1 MLKKVICVFVF
12 AFTISVF
19 GQNFLKHT
27 VVSGETITQIA
38 QKYFVTPADI
48 YQLNP
53 DCQTGIHPNS
63 ILLIPAKSHSN
74 SKTKTHQVAPKE
86 TIYSIAKAY
95 DISVA
100 DLEKA
105 NGDALKLGLK
115 IGQTIVIPTKNAV
128 IKTPINP
135 EKTIFH
141 EVQPKETKYGIA
153 TKYGI
158 SVEQLEKQ
166 NPEIVESLP
175 VGFQLLIS
183 GKASKTIDIP
193 KKNSNSVSNV
203 AFSKKTISN
212 LVATKSVQKKKELVL
227 LLPFNISKIESDTIN
242 SVASKLK
249 TDKFLN
255 MTLDFYSGALVA
267 IDSARTL
274 GLNVNIKILDSQ
286 ETKTT
291 SNVSNLFA
299 QNNLENSDAIIGPFY
314 QANIEKMADLVSKN
328 NIPVLSP
335 LSKEIGKPYSNLYQS
350 MPSNDAMKNAVF
362 DYMRSKDGNIVAVI
376 DAKKTAVKQ
385 YISENQKGVRFVGL
399 NDKNTIVQDSLRK
412 VFSKNKMNFVILDS
426 QKTGMILTTTNALIA
441 LMADFQIQLVILEP
455 NSTLD
460 FEEIDLTRL
469 TKLKL
474 LYPSITRENETP
486 EASLFEMAYKNKNKI
501 FPNQYATRGFDITF
515 DTILRLSQEKTF
527 QETSIISATEQIE
540 NKFDY
545 FKTANGFVNRGVFIL
560 YYDVDLTIKVAN

>member
-1 MLKKVICVFVF
+1 MLNKLICIFSFVF
-12 AFTISVF
+12 SISVF
-19 GQNFLKHT
+19 GQNFLKHV
-27 VVSGETITQIA
+27 VVSGETIVKIA
-38 QKYFVTPADI
+38 QKYSVTPSDI

-53 DCQTGIHPNS
+53 DCQNGIHPS
-63 ILLIPAKSHSN
+63 AILLIPSKSISN

-86 TIYSIAKAY
+86 TIYSISKLY

-105 NGDALKLGLK
+105 NGDSLKLGLK
-115 IGQTIVIPTKNAV
+115 IGQTIIIPSKYP
-128 IKTPINP
+128 IQKTPINP

-153 TKYGI
+153 SKYGI
-158 SVEQLEKQ
+158 TVEQLEKL
-166 NPEIVESLP
+166 NPEILESLP
-175 VGFQLLIS
+175 VGFKLLIS
-183 GKASKTIDIP
+183 GKATRTIEAQKKIP
-193 KKNSNSVSNV
+193 NSVPTIP
-203 AFSKKTISN
+203 FQKKLISN
-212 LVATKSVQKKKELVL
+212 LVLTKSIQKKKELAL
-227 LLPFNISKIESDTIN
+227 LLPFNIAKIESDTIN

-255 MTLDFYSGALVA
+255 MTLDFYSGALIA

-314 QANIEKMADLVSKN
+314 QANIEKMAELVSKN
-328 NIPVLSP
+328 NIPVISP

-350 MPSNDAMKNAVF
+350 MPSNEALKNAVF
-362 DYMRSKDGNIVAVI
+362 DYMRSKDGNIVAII
-376 DAKKTAVKQ
+376 DVKKTASKQ
-385 YISENQKGVRFVGL
+385 YIFENQKGVRLVGF
-399 NDKNTIVQDSLRK
+399 NEKNIIIQDSLRK

-426 QKTGMILTTTNALIA
+426 QKTGMILTSTNALIA
-441 LMADFQIQLVILEP
+441 LMSDFQIQLVILEP
-455 NSTLD
+455 NPTLD
-460 FEEIDLTRL
+460 FEEIDLNRL
-469 TKLKL
+469 AKLKL
-474 LYPSITRENETP
+474 LYASITRDNETP
-486 EASLFEMAYKNKNKI
+486 EASIFELAYKNKNKI

-515 DTILRLSQEKTF
+515 DVLLRLSQDKTF
-527 QETSIISATEQIE
+527 EETINSSATEQIE

-545 FKTANGFVNRGVFIL
+545 SKTANGYINKGVYIL
-560 YYDVDLTIKVAN
+560 YFDTDLSIKVAN

>member
-63 ILLIPAKSHSN
+63 ILLIPAKSYSN
-74 SKTKTHQVAPKE
+74 NKTKTHQVAPKE

-115 IGQTIVIPTKNAV
+115 IGQTIVIPSKNAV
-128 IKTPINP
+128 VKTPINS

-175 VGFQLLIS
+175 VGFKLLIS

-203 AFSKKTISN
+203 AFSKKATSN

-314 QANIEKMADLVSKN
+314 QANIEKMAELVSKN

-385 YISENQKGVRFVGL
+385 YISENQKGVRFVAL

-515 DTILRLSQEKTF
+515 DTILRLSQEKSF
-527 QETSIISATEQIE
+527 EETSIISATEQIE

>member
-19 GQNFLKHT
+19 GQNYLNHT

-63 ILLIPAKSHSN
+63 ILLIPAKSYSN
-74 SKTKTHQVAPKE
+74 NKTKTHQVAPKE
-86 TIYSIAKAY
+86 TIYSIAKFY

-100 DLEKA
+100 DLEKT

-175 VGFQLLIS
+175 IGFQLLIS

-203 AFSKKTISN
+203 AFSKKAISN
-212 LVATKSVQKKKELVL
+212 FVATKSVQKKKELTL

-314 QANIEKMADLVSKN
+314 QANIEKMAELVSKN

-350 MPSNDAMKNAVF
+350 MPTNDAMKSAVF
-362 DYMRSKDGNIVAVI
+362 DYMRSKNGNIVAVI

-399 NDKNTIVQDSLRK
+399 NEKNTIIQDSLRK

-486 EASLFEMAYKNKNKI
+486 EALVFENAYKNKNKI

-515 DTILRLSQEKTF
+515 DTILRLSQDKSFE
-527 QETSIISATEQIE
+527 ETSNNSASEQIE

>member
-63 ILLIPAKSHSN
+63 ILLIPAKSYSN
-74 SKTKTHQVAPKE
+74 NKTKTHQVAPKE

-115 IGQTIVIPTKNAV
+115 IGQTIVIPSKNAV
-128 IKTPINP
+128 VKTPINS

-175 VGFQLLIS
+175 VGFKLLIS

-203 AFSKKTISN
+203 AFSKKTIFN

-314 QANIEKMADLVSKN
+314 QANIEKMAELVSKN

-399 NDKNTIVQDSLRK
+399 NEKNTIIQDSLRK

-515 DTILRLSQEKTF
+515 DTILRLSQEKSF
-527 QETSIISATEQIE
+527 EETSIISATEQIE

>member
-12 AFTISVF
+12 AFTISIF
-19 GQNFLKHT
+19 GQNYLKHT

-63 ILLIPAKSHSN
+63 ILLIPAKSYSN
-74 SKTKTHQVAPKE
+74 NKTKTHQVAPKE

-115 IGQTIVIPTKNAV
+115 IGQTIVIPSKNAV
-128 IKTPINP
+128 IKSPINS

-166 NPEIVESLP
+166 NSEIVESLP
-175 VGFQLLIS
+175 IGFQLLIS

-193 KKNSNSVSNV
+193 KKSSNSVSNV
-203 AFSKKTISN
+203 VFSKKAISN
-212 LVATKSVQKKKELVL
+212 LIATKSVQKKKELVL

-255 MTLDFYSGALVA
+255 MTLDFYSGALIA

-314 QANIEKMADLVSKN
+314 QANIEKMAELVSKN

-350 MPSNDAMKNAVF
+350 MPTNDAMKSAVF

-399 NDKNTIVQDSLRK
+399 NEKHTIIQDSLRK

-426 QKTGMILTTTNALIA
+426 QKTGMILTTTNALIS

-486 EASLFEMAYKNKNKI
+486 EASLFEIAYKNKNKI

-515 DTILRLSQEKTF
+515 DTILRLSQEKSF
-527 QETSIISATEQIE
+527 EETSNNSATEQIE

-545 FKTANGFVNRGVFIL
+545 FKTANGFVNRGVYIL

>member
-63 ILLIPAKSHSN
+63 ILLIPAKSYSN
-74 SKTKTHQVAPKE
+74 NKTKTHQVAPKE

-105 NGDALKLGLK
+105 NGEALKLGLK
-115 IGQTIVIPTKNAV
+115 IGQTIVIPSKNAV
-128 IKTPINP
+128 IKTPINS

-203 AFSKKTISN
+203 AFSKKAISN
-212 LVATKSVQKKKELVL
+212 FVATKSVQKKKELTL

-314 QANIEKMADLVSKN
+314 QANIEKMAELVSKN

-350 MPSNDAMKNAVF
+350 MPTNDAMKSAVF
-362 DYMRSKDGNIVAVI
+362 DYMRSKNGNIVAVI

-399 NDKNTIVQDSLRK
+399 NEKNTIIQDSLRK

-486 EASLFEMAYKNKNKI
+486 EALVFENAYKNKNKI

-515 DTILRLSQEKTF
+515 DTILRLSQDKSFE
-527 QETSIISATEQIE
+527 ETSNNSASEQIE

>member
-12 AFTISVF
+12 AFTISIF

-63 ILLIPAKSHSN
+63 ILLIPAKSYSN
-74 SKTKTHQVAPKE
+74 NKTKTHQVAPKE
-86 TIYSIAKAY
+86 TIYSIAKFY

-105 NGDALKLGLK
+105 NGEALKLGLK
-115 IGQTIVIPTKNAV
+115 IGQTIVIPSKNAV
-128 IKTPINP
+128 IKTPINS

-153 TKYGI
+153 TKYDI

-203 AFSKKTISN
+203 AFSKKAISN
-212 LVATKSVQKKKELVL
+212 FVATKSVQKKKELTL

-314 QANIEKMADLVSKN
+314 QANIEKMAELVSKN

-350 MPSNDAMKNAVF
+350 MPTNDAMKSAVF
-362 DYMRSKDGNIVAVI
+362 DYMRSKNGNIVAVI

-399 NDKNTIVQDSLRK
+399 NEKNTIIQDSLRK

-486 EASLFEMAYKNKNKI
+486 EALVFENAYKNKNKI

-515 DTILRLSQEKTF
+515 DTILRLSQDKSFE
-527 QETSIISATEQIE
+527 ETSNNSASEQIE

>member
-12 AFTISVF
+12 AFTISIF

-63 ILLIPAKSHSN
+63 ILLIPVKSHSN

-105 NGDALKLGLK
+105 NGEALKLGLK
-115 IGQTIVIPTKNAV
+115 IGQTIVIPSKNAV
-128 IKTPINP
+128 IKTPINS

-203 AFSKKTISN
+203 AFSKKAISN
-212 LVATKSVQKKKELVL
+212 FVATKSVQKKKELTL

-314 QANIEKMADLVSKN
+314 QANIEKMAELVSKN

-350 MPSNDAMKNAVF
+350 MPTNDAMKSAVF
-362 DYMRSKDGNIVAVI
+362 DYMRSKNGNIVAVI

-399 NDKNTIVQDSLRK
+399 NEKNTIIQDSLRK

-486 EASLFEMAYKNKNKI
+486 EALVFENAYKNKNKI

-515 DTILRLSQEKTF
+515 DTILRLSQDKSFE
-527 QETSIISATEQIE
+527 ETSNNSASEQIE

>member
-1 MLKKVICVFVF
+1 M
-12 AFTISVF
+12 
-19 GQNFLKHT
+19 
-27 VVSGETITQIA
+27 
-38 QKYFVTPADI
+38 
-48 YQLNP
+48 
-53 DCQTGIHPNS
+53 
-63 ILLIPAKSHSN
+63 
-74 SKTKTHQVAPKE
+74 
-86 TIYSIAKAY
+86 
-95 DISVA
+95 
-100 DLEKA
+100 
-105 NGDALKLGLK
+105 
-115 IGQTIVIPTKNAV
+115 
-128 IKTPINP
+128 
-135 EKTIFH
+135 
-141 EVQPKETKYGIA
+141 
-153 TKYGI
+153 
-158 SVEQLEKQ
+158 
-166 NPEIVESLP
+166 
-175 VGFQLLIS
+175 
-183 GKASKTIDIP
+183 
-193 KKNSNSVSNV
+193 
-203 AFSKKTISN
+203 
-212 LVATKSVQKKKELVL
+212 
-227 LLPFNISKIESDTIN
+227 LLPFNIAKIESDTIN

-314 QANIEKMADLVSKN
+314 QANIEKMAELVSKN

-515 DTILRLSQEKTF
+515 DTILRLSQEKSF
-527 QETSIISATEQIE
+527 EETSIISATEQIE

>member
-19 GQNFLKHT
+19 GQNYLNHT

-63 ILLIPAKSHSN
+63 ILLIPAKSYSN
-74 SKTKTHQVAPKE
+74 NKTKTHQVAPKE
-86 TIYSIAKAY
+86 TIYSIAKFY

-100 DLEKA
+100 DLEKT

-175 VGFQLLIS
+175 IGFQLLIS

-203 AFSKKTISN
+203 AFSKKAISN
-212 LVATKSVQKKKELVL
+212 FVATKSVQKKKELTL

-314 QANIEKMADLVSKN
+314 QANIEKMAELVSKN

-350 MPSNDAMKNAVF
+350 MPTNDAMKSAVF
-362 DYMRSKDGNIVAVI
+362 DYMRSKNGNIVAVI

-399 NDKNTIVQDSLRK
+399 NEKNTIIQDSLRK

-474 LYPSITRENETP
+474 LYPYITRENETP
-486 EASLFEMAYKNKNKI
+486 EALVFENAYKNKNKI

-515 DTILRLSQEKTF
+515 DTILRLSQDKSFE
-527 QETSIISATEQIE
+527 ETSNNSASEQIE

>member
-12 AFTISVF
+12 AFTISIF

-63 ILLIPAKSHSN
+63 ILLIPAKSYSN
-74 SKTKTHQVAPKE
+74 NKTKTHQVAPKE
-86 TIYSIAKAY
+86 TIYSIAKFY

-105 NGDALKLGLK
+105 NGEALKLGLK
-115 IGQTIVIPTKNAV
+115 IGQTIVIPSKNAV
-128 IKTPINP
+128 IKTPINS

-153 TKYGI
+153 TKYDI

-203 AFSKKTISN
+203 AFSKKAISN
-212 LVATKSVQKKKELVL
+212 FVATKSVQKKKELTL

-314 QANIEKMADLVSKN
+314 QANIEKMAELVSKN

-350 MPSNDAMKNAVF
+350 MPTNDAMKSAVF
-362 DYMRSKDGNIVAVI
+362 DYMRSKNGNIVAVI

-399 NDKNTIVQDSLRK
+399 NEKNTIIQESLRK
-412 VFSKNKMNFVILDS
+412 VYSKNKMNFVILDS

-486 EASLFEMAYKNKNKI
+486 EALVFENAYKNKNKI

-515 DTILRLSQEKTF
+515 DTILRLSQDKSFE
-527 QETSIISATEQIE
+527 ETSNNSASEQIE

-560 YYDVDLTIKVAN
+560 YYVVDLTIKVAN

>member
-115 IGQTIVIPTKNAV
+115 IGQTIVIPSKNAV
-128 IKTPINP
+128 VKTPINS

-175 VGFQLLIS
+175 VGFKLLIS

-193 KKNSNSVSNV
+193 KKISNSVSNV
-203 AFSKKTISN
+203 AFSKKAISN
-212 LVATKSVQKKKELVL
+212 LVVTKSVQKKKELVL

-314 QANIEKMADLVSKN
+314 QANIEKMAELVSKN

-385 YISENQKGVRFVGL
+385 YISENQKGVRFVAL

-515 DTILRLSQEKTF
+515 DTILRLSQEKSF
-527 QETSIISATEQIE
+527 EETSIISATEQIE

>member
-19 GQNFLKHT
+19 GQNYLKHT

-63 ILLIPAKSHSN
+63 ILLIPAKSYSN
-74 SKTKTHQVAPKE
+74 NKTKTHQVAPKE

-115 IGQTIVIPTKNAV
+115 IGQTIVIPSKNAV
-128 IKTPINP
+128 VKTPINS

-175 VGFQLLIS
+175 VGFKLLIS
-183 GKASKTIDIP
+183 GKASKTIYIP
-193 KKNSNSVSNV
+193 KKISNSVSNV
-203 AFSKKTISN
+203 AFSKKAISN
-212 LVATKSVQKKKELVL
+212 LVVTKSVQKKKELVL

-314 QANIEKMADLVSKN
+314 QANIEKMAELVSKN

-385 YISENQKGVRFVGL
+385 YISENQKGVRFVAL

-515 DTILRLSQEKTF
+515 DTILRLSQEKSF
-527 QETSIISATEQIE
+527 EETSIISATEQIE

>member
-19 GQNFLKHT
+19 GQNYLNHT

-63 ILLIPAKSHSN
+63 ILLIPAKSYSN
-74 SKTKTHQVAPKE
+74 NKTKTHQVAPKE
-86 TIYSIAKAY
+86 TIYSIAKFY

-100 DLEKA
+100 DLEKT

-175 VGFQLLIS
+175 IGFQLLIS

-203 AFSKKTISN
+203 AFSKKAISN
-212 LVATKSVQKKKELVL
+212 FVATKSVQKKKELTL

-314 QANIEKMADLVSKN
+314 QANIEKMAELVSKN

-350 MPSNDAMKNAVF
+350 MPTNDAMKSAVF
-362 DYMRSKDGNIVAVI
+362 DYMRSKNGNIVAVI

-399 NDKNTIVQDSLRK
+399 NEKNTIIQDSLRK

-486 EASLFEMAYKNKNKI
+486 EALVFENAYKNKNKI

-515 DTILRLSQEKTF
+515 DTILRLSQDKSFE
-527 QETSIISATEQIE
+527 ETSNNSASEQIE

-545 FKTANGFVNRGVFIL
+545 FKTANGFVNRGVYIL

>member
-63 ILLIPAKSHSN
+63 ILLIPAKSYSN
-74 SKTKTHQVAPKE
+74 NKTKTHQVAPKE

-115 IGQTIVIPTKNAV
+115 IGQTIVIPSKNAV
-128 IKTPINP
+128 VKTPINS

-175 VGFQLLIS
+175 VGFKLLIS

-193 KKNSNSVSNV
+193 KKISNSVSNV
-203 AFSKKTISN
+203 AFSKKAISN
-212 LVATKSVQKKKELVL
+212 LVVTKSVQKKKELVL

-314 QANIEKMADLVSKN
+314 QANIEKMAELVSKN

-385 YISENQKGVRFVGL
+385 YISENQKGVRFVAL

-515 DTILRLSQEKTF
+515 DTILRLSQEKSF
-527 QETSIISATEQIE
+527 EETSIISATEQIE

>member
-19 GQNFLKHT
+19 GQNYLKHT

-38 QKYFVTPADI
+38 QKYFVTPSDI

-63 ILLIPAKSHSN
+63 ILLIPVKSHSN

-115 IGQTIVIPTKNAV
+115 IGQTIVIPSKNAV

-166 NPEIVESLP
+166 NSEIVESLP
-175 VGFQLLIS
+175 IGFQLLIY

-193 KKNSNSVSNV
+193 KKSSNSVSNV
-203 AFSKKTISN
+203 VFSKKAISN
-212 LVATKSVQKKKELVL
+212 LIATKSVQKKKELVL

-255 MTLDFYSGALVA
+255 MTLDFYSGALIA

-314 QANIEKMADLVSKN
+314 QANIEKMAELVSKN

-350 MPSNDAMKNAVF
+350 MPSNDAMKSAVF
-362 DYMRSKDGNIVAVI
+362 DYMRSKNGNIVAVI

-399 NDKNTIVQDSLRK
+399 NEKNTIIQDSLRK

-486 EASLFEMAYKNKNKI
+486 EASLFEIAYKNKNKI

-515 DTILRLSQEKTF
+515 DTILRLSQEKSF
-527 QETSIISATEQIE
+527 EETSIISATEQIE

-545 FKTANGFVNRGVFIL
+545 FKTANGFVNRGVYIL